1 MRAAYW
7 IGRTHLFEAD
17 EYVCSSCGCLSERP
31 YKVCPNCQKPMKK
44 VKYDASWVD
53 EAEGMSA
60 LLDDDW

>member
-17 EYVCSSCGCLSERP
+17 EYVCSSCGYLSDTP
-31 YKVCPNCQKPMKK
+31 YRTCPNCSRPMKK

-53 EAEGMSA
+53 EAEGMSV
-60 LLDDDW
+60 LMDEDW

>member
-7 IGRTHLFEAD
+7 IQKTHLFEAND
-17 EYVCSSCGCLSERP
+17 YVCSSCGCLSDTP
-31 YKVCPNCQKPMKK
+31 YRTCPNCGRTMKK

-60 LLDDDW
+60 LMDEDW